1 MLDIRAVGCSP
12 TTGFGT
18 ATLIDDTLAL
28 TAAHVVAGA
37 DSVEV
42 IDLDGVEHEARIV
55 WFDPDLD
62 LAAVLV
68 PAGVATMSESVVV
81 FDLPATAG
89 TFGVTVG
96 APGTGPAPAGT
107 PVGTSKGEH
116 YHLYFSV
123 CGTTHIYTGNMSIF
137 TVYSE
142 TWRFVRPDTD
152 TPSVHTSF

>member
-1 MLDIRAVGCSP
+1 MPLQVTFNAAARCLQQQPIEE
-12 TTGFGT
+12 
-18 ATLIDDTLAL
+18 IKAL
-28 TAAHVVAGA
+28 RGA
-37 DSVEV
+37 
-42 IDLDGVEHEARIV
+42 
-55 WFDPDLD
+55 
-62 LAAVLV
+62 AAVAKTAVNIGSGGSASAVDLKV

-116 YHLYFSV
+116 YYLYFSV